1 MDKITQYQQIILAL
15 LREYAAIKKTLTP
28 GITSQ
33 LIIDRENHHYQL
45 LSIGWHN
52 NRFTYTIAFHFDIID
67 GKIWIQQNNTDALI
81 ADELV
86 ENGVSREDIVLGFVP
101 EKARGYGGYAMG

>member
-15 LREYAAIKKTLTP
+15 LQEYATIKNTLTP

-45 LSIGWHN
+45 LSIGRHK

-67 GKIWIQQNNTDALI
+67 EKVWIQQNNTDALMRMNW
-81 ADELV
+81 LRK
-86 ENGVSREDIVLGFVP
+86 G
-101 EKARGYGGYAMG
+101 